1 MRKKNSNVLADP
13 NSAKQVIS
21 IPHSTY
27 PNHNG
32 GQVTFGPDGNMW
44 LATGDGGLA
53 CDPNEN
59 AQNLDSLLGKL
70 LRITPKASGGYTVP
84 KDNPFVN
91 KAGARRDLL
100 LRPS

>member
-1 MRKKNSNVLADP
+1 
-13 NSAKQVIS
+13 
-21 IPHSTY
+21 
-27 PNHNG
+27 
-32 GQVTFGPDGNMW
+32 MW

-84 KDNPFVN
+84 KDNPFVK
-91 KAGARRDLL
+91 KAGADEIYSYGLRNPFRFSFDKKSIWRCRATASVDTTRKPRR
-100 LRPS
+100 RSTSAV